1 MTRCRRELAS
11 MQPHRNITDGAS
23 AGPTWAS
30 NELKSFRHG
39 NVQNHERPRVTA
51 ANPPFSIE
59 HDDFFVTVRI
69 QTESHA
75 GTVLLISVSP
85 RSVLLFAPNEQ
96 ETESDTDL
104 LCLFSLPAEID
115 PEKAEVS
122 LLGGELVLILPV
134 SPPSST

>member
-1 MTRCRRELAS
+1 MARCRRELPR
-11 MQPHRNITDGAS
+11 MQPHRNTIDGAI

-30 NELKSFRHG
+30 CELKSFSHG
-39 NVQNHERPRVTA
+39 NDQNHEFRGVTA
-51 ANPPFSIE
+51 ANPSFLIE

-75 GTVLLISVSP
+75 GTLLLISVSP

-96 ETESDTDL
+96 EIESDTDL

-115 PEKAEVS
+115 PEQTEVS
-122 LLGGELVLILPV
+122 LLGEELVLVLPV
-134 SPPSST
+134 SPLL